1 MVQPKTAN
9 CPKDWNDLW
18 EPQNKERWIKKA
30 AERMNNTERASE
42 EIATNKPMDW
52 DMWQPCKKR

>member
-9 CPKDWNDLW
+9 SPKNWNDLW

-30 AERMNNTERASE
+30 AERINSVEDTTEGAVNR
-42 EIATNKPMDW
+42 PMDW
-52 DMWQPCKKR
+52 DMWQPSKKR

>member
-18 EPQNKERWIKKA
+18 EPQNKDRWIKKA
-30 AERMNNTERASE
+30 AERMNNTERVTE